1 MFFLLLLIE
10 YKEFPSLQIS
20 MTFIEIRIFFLFVL
34 AGIKQFFKKKDKK
47 D

>member
-20 MTFIEIRIFFLFVL
+20 MTFIEIRIFFLFWICFGWDK
-34 AGIKQFFKKKDKK
+34 AIFQKKR
-47 D
+47 